1 MLYNAFDYGI
11 ALVTILYRSSS
22 NFNNQKKEPSMS
34 KNHVTIYRTVI
45 VVLSVILMFT
55 LVQSPRSTKAAPQTA
70 GAQMLGVS
78 VINVNTLFITDVT
91 TTFTKLGDLGIFSV
105 NSADSLLE
113 LTFNGRISTGN
124 LLTSTG
130 LIFELRV
137 DDTPSPIGLAQ
148 AIVTQD
154 VNTSFGLPAVFT
166 GFFSGL
172 SVGDHTASIWVR
184 TKDQTATNASIDPA
198 NIGAN
203 VLIVKEHLPFGVAY
217 LPMIAK

>member
-1 MLYNAFDYGI
+1 
-11 ALVTILYRSSS
+11 
-22 NFNNQKKEPSMS
+22 MS
-34 KNHVTIYRTVI
+34 KNHVSIYRTVF

-70 GAQMLGVS
+70 GAQMLGVD
-78 VINVNTLFITDVT
+78 VINVYNSSLANVT
-91 TTFTKLGDLGIFSV
+91 ITFTKLGDLGNFTV

-113 LTFNGRISTGN
+113 LTFNGRISIGN

-130 LIFELRV
+130 AIFELRV

-148 AIVTQD
+148 AIVTTD
-154 VNTSFGLPAVFT
+154 VNTSYGFPAVFT

-172 SVGDHTASIWVR
+172 PVGDHTVSIWVR
-184 TKDQTATNASIDPA
+184 TLYQTATNASIDPG
-198 NIGAN
+198 NLGAN